1 MKYLIKSVKLVLPN
15 RSSVQEV
22 DILIENGLV
31 EKVEKNVSSEKAR
44 IIEGEDKLAF
54 PGFIDLHVHLREPGR
69 EDEET
74 IESGSKAAAKG
85 GFVGVACMPNTDPP
99 LDNPTE
105 IAGVLEKAR
114 RVGLVEVY
122 PIATITKCRQGE
134 VLSEMGRL
142 LKAGAVAFSD
152 DGRGVASSELMRRA
166 LEYAKGFNALL
177 ILHEEDLLLA
187 QGGQVNEGF
196 YSTLLGLKGLPGLA
210 EEVMVARDLLI
221 AEELSARIHL
231 THISTR
237 RSLELIREA
246 KRKGVKVTCDVTPH
260 HLILNHEGLVSFDTN
275 LKVKPPLRSQDDV
288 EALREGLKDG
298 TVDAIASDHAPHA
311 WEEKAV
317 EFEKAAF
324 GMVGLETTVQLIY
337 TELVEKKIF
346 TLNQLAEKLSLNPAL
361 ILGVEPPKIE
371 KGVVANLVVYDPKV
385 EMTINPQFFKSKS
398 RNTPFVGRA
407 VKGLVSLVFSKGRLV
422 VKDGSLIEE
431 GEA

>member
-31 EKVEKNVSSEKAR
+31 EKVEKNVSSEEAR
-44 IIEGEDKLAF
+44 IIEGEGKLAF

-152 DGRGVASSELMRRA
+152 DGSGVASSELMRRA

-246 KRKGVKVTCDVTPH
+246 KQKGVKVTCDVTPH
-260 HLILNHEGLVSFDTN
+260 HLILNHECLVSFDTN

-337 TELVEKKIF
+337 TELVEKKIL

-407 VKGLVSLVFSKGRLV
+407 VKGLVSLVFSKGQLV